1 MFSVEVSRRA
11 EKFIDKLPK
20 ELSKKIFASIES
32 LKDEQFPR
40 GAIKLKGE
48 VNVFRIRVGDY
59 RILYEVYADRSLV
72 LVINVDNRSRVYDNL

>member
-20 ELSKKIFASIES
+20 DFSKRIFNAIES

-48 VNVFRIRVGDY
+48 DSVFRIRIGDY
-59 RILYEVYADRSLV
+59 RILYEIYTNRKLV
-72 LVINVDNRSRVYDNL
+72 LVINVDKRSRVYENL